1 MVSDSGKGARRLDGD
16 KDAEVTHDPRS
27 AADGSVPTD
36 ATRAVIEDVIR
47 ELEFESPQR
56 WAPVIEKLRHTL

>member
-1 MVSDSGKGARRLDGD
+1 MVSDSRKGARRLDGD
-16 KDAEVTHDPRS
+16 TDAEVIDDPRS

-36 ATRAVIEDVIR
+36 ATRAVIEDVIQ

-56 WAPVIEKLRHTL
+56 WAPVIEKLRNAL